1 MDARAIESCENVPL
15 SNAPPPALLAWLPYL
30 WRHVLF
36 AGGSSATTQPPRRAA
51 LLWLLFLPGV
61 LLYPCLSFD
70 LFEPDESR
78 YAQIPRE
85 MLARG
90 DWVVPVLQGEPY
102 LDKPPLLYWLVA
114 GCYRV
119 FGVSGGAA
127 RLVPA
132 VALHLCILLLY
143 LMGRRWVGE
152 RAAFWGALCL
162 GLAPGFLSVGRLLL
176 LDGLLA
182 LWTTLALFAA
192 FESLRGPRLRWGW
205 WLVAAAACGL
215 GVLTKGPVAVLLL
228 APPLLLQG
236 WLAHDLCRVSRKALL
251 AFVAVTAAVALPW
264 YVALCLRLP
273 GFAQHFLWEHN
284 VVRFLAPFDHP
295 RGVWFYVPVLL
306 FGLLPGSLL
315 LVPLARF
322 LLSGQAGVA
331 ARRSPELGFLLLAGG
346 WCVLFFTLSGCK
358 LPTYILPA
366 FPPLALALGY
376 LIVHAGWHAS
386 RWPAAMAGAAF
397 VLLLLG
403 HHLVLPW
410 YAAYRSPLRGRE
422 VLVRHCAGPDSL
434 VVCYPRPCN
443 AVAFHLGR
451 SDLRHYRSKD
461 IEELRTLVRRRPR
474 TVILCTHRHAL
485 EGLRQLLPPE
495 VAIVDTA
502 HFGLASIPGVP
513 KALMPRLA
521 RLLGGTALGLSDLAV
536 VERRTAA
543 GHATNSPRA
552 AHTACGH
559 GSKRIRTREN

>member
-1 MDARAIESCENVPL
+1 MDARSADGRDNS
-15 SNAPPPALLAWLPYL
+15 SFSDAPPPALLAWLPYL
-30 WRHVLF
+30 WRRVLF
-36 AGGSSATTQPPRRAA
+36 PGASSAARESPGWAA
-51 LLWLLFLPGV
+51 LLWLLLLPGA

-70 LFEPDESR
+70 LFEPDETR

-119 FGVSGGAA
+119 FGVSGGVA

-132 VALHLCILLLY
+132 IALHLSILLLY

-152 RAAFWGALCL
+152 RAAFWGALVL
-162 GLAPGFLSVGRLLL
+162 ALAPGFLSVGRFLL

-192 FESLRGPRLRWGW
+192 FEALRGPRLRWGW
-205 WLVAAAACGL
+205 WLLSAAACGL
-215 GVLTKGPVAVLLL
+215 GVLTKGPVTVVLLV
-228 APPLLLQG
+228 PPLLLQR
-236 WLAHDLCRVSRKALL
+236 WLAGGLCRVPRAALL
-251 AFVAVTAAVALPW
+251 AFAAVTAAVALPW
-264 YVALCLRLP
+264 YVALCRRLP

-306 FGLLPGSLL
+306 FGMLPGSLL
-315 LVPLARF
+315 FVSLLRF
-322 LLSGQAGVA
+322 LLSGRPGVA
-331 ARRSPELGFLLLAGG
+331 ERRSPELGFLLLAGG

-376 LIVHAGWHAS
+376 LIVHGGWQQS
-386 RWPAAMAGAAF
+386 RWPAAAAAAAF
-397 VLLLLG
+397 LLMLAG
-403 HHLVLPW
+403 HHLLLPW
-410 YAAYRSPLRGRE
+410 YAAYRSPLRRRE
-422 VLVRHCAGPDSL
+422 VLARHCADPAAS

-443 AVAFHLGR
+443 AVAFHFDR
-451 SDLRHYRSKD
+451 TDLRNYRSKD
-461 IEELRTLVRRRPR
+461 IEELRTLVRKQPR

-495 VAIVDTA
+495 VSIVDTA

-513 KALMPRLA
+513 KKLMPRLA

-536 VERRTAA
+536 VEYRPSPPAGERGMTQKSTRR
-543 GHATNSPRA
+543 PRL
-552 AHTACGH
+552 CG
-559 GSKRIRTREN
+559 R